1 MGFGLGSWLGFD
13 FLRLLSVAG
22 FGASNFLILLGI
34 AGSGV
39 VVAGV

>member
-1 MGFGLGSWLGFD
+1 
-13 FLRLLSVAG
+13 LSVAG

-39 VVAGV
+39 GVAGV